1 VGIEH
6 EDAATV
12 TSTGLGQAAPRD
24 DVHAL
29 FDLAPEA
36 ILLARGSTW
45 RLVDANRASRELLL
59 FDVDAPIPSDL
70 ALADLF
76 ADGHSGLQELLERLD
91 GRDLVLNHETH
102 LRDRFG
108 LTFPATVS
116 ARLVA
121 GGSEPCLLA
130 SVHDVTELKRTE
142 ARTRFFW
149 AMAESSIDAIVAWSD
164 GEAIVYANPSSHEL
178 FGCNLGELLGRPVRA
193 LVGDTAAAEALVQQ
207 TASRGEWQGE
217 LRLRRTDGT
226 DFDAYVSTWKQAD
239 SAGGLPVTV
248 CFLRDI
254 TTSKRAEQALRESEE
269 RFRVLAELLPGT
281 VFETDRAGTLTFANR
296 RAFQAFGYR
305 HDALSAGLNAS
316 QMVAPHERERI
327 GADLQKV
334 LRGEDVRGV
343 EYLAQRKD
351 GSTFPV
357 IIYASPV
364 GRGDV
369 FVGVRCIAVDI
380 SERKEAEVALRRSE
394 QRHRILIETV
404 PDIVA
409 GVDAD
414 MNYVWLNEP
423 GLAFFGRDA
432 IGRNATEF
440 MVDEAARSEMAK
452 AIRPLFDGSAESIQ
466 TESLQ
471 RRCDGAERLL
481 AWTYKPLPDA
491 SGHITAALS
500 TARDITEMMRMHA
513 ELERYN
519 HDLETLVAER
529 THEVHLLSRII
540 TSTVTAWVISDPAG
554 HLVRWN
560 QAFESLVGQRLED
573 LVGMRWVDLIP
584 REEHATEEALV
595 KASLAGEGHQV
606 IEQNLC
612 RRDGP
617 VLPVEVRFDALDVG
631 EAEPVVFR
639 IVTDISSRKE
649 AEQRLIAARREAEES
664 SRLKSEFLASIS
676 HELRTPLN
684 GILGLANTLVRLR
697 EQAHDARTEP
707 QTDSFLARIIKSSR
721 HLQKLINDVLDI
733 SRIEAGQLS
742 LAVDQLD
749 PAGVLQATQDHFVAA
764 FEENDLTFTFGVA
777 EATPPV
783 LADKTRL
790 TQILVNLVGNAVKFT
805 DPGGRIEATAAPAE
819 DGALV
824 EFCVSDTG
832 RGIPADKLEKVFER
846 FEQLDRSGSRLGAG
860 LGLAICRQLARAQ
873 SGRIWAES
881 ELGVGSCF
889 HLTLPAYRG
898 TIIDKP
904 ASERAAE
911 TL

>member
-1 VGIEH
+1 MGIDN
-6 EDAATV
+6 EDAPTA
-12 TSTGLGQAAPRD
+12 TSTRPGEAAPRD
-24 DVHAL
+24 NDHAL

-36 ILLARGSTW
+36 ILLAQGSEW
-45 RLVDANRASRELLL
+45 HLVKANRASRDLFL
-59 FDVDAPIPSDL
+59 FDPDSALPSDL
-70 ALADLF
+70 PLADLF
-76 ADGHSGLQELLERLD
+76 VDGRAGLQEMLGRLD
-91 GRDLVLNHETH
+91 GKDLVLNHETH

-116 ARLVA
+116 ARLVT
-121 GGSEPCLLA
+121 GGDEPRLLA
-130 SVHDVTELKRTE
+130 SVRDVTELKRTE

-193 LVGDTAAAEALVQQ
+193 LVGDTAAGNTLVKQ
-207 TASRGEWQGE
+207 TASHGDWQGE
-217 LRLRRTDGT
+217 LRLRRPDGT

-281 VFETDRAGTLTFANR
+281 VFETDRAGNLTFANR
-296 RAFQAFGYR
+296 RAYQAFGYLP
-305 HDALSAGLNAS
+305 DALDAGLNAS
-316 QMVAPHERERI
+316 QMLAPHERERI
-327 GADLQKV
+327 GVDLQKV

-343 EYLAQRKD
+343 EYQAQAKD

-364 GRGDV
+364 ARGDT

-380 SERKEAEVALRRSE
+380 SERKEAEEALRRSE
-394 QRHRILIETV
+394 ERHRILIETV

-409 GVDAD
+409 GVDTQ
-414 MNYVWLNEP
+414 MNYVWLNDP
-423 GLAFFGRDA
+423 GLAFFGLDA
-432 IGRNATEF
+432 IGRNAADF
-440 MVDEAARSEMAK
+440 MVDEAARGEMAE
-452 AIRPLFDGSAESIQ
+452 AIQPLFDGTADIAEV
-466 TESLQ
+466 ESLQ

-481 AWTYKPLPDA
+481 AWTCRALPDPA
-491 SGHITAALS
+491 GRVRGALS

-519 HDLETLVAER
+519 HDLEALVAER

-560 QAFESLVGQRLED
+560 QAFENLVGYRVED
-573 LVGMRWVDLIP
+573 LVGMRWADLIP
-584 REEHATEEALV
+584 PEEHETEEALV

-612 RRDGP
+612 RRDGT
-617 VLPVEVRFDALDVG
+617 VLSVEVRFDALDVG

-649 AEQRLIAARREAEES
+649 AEQRLIAARSEAEES

-697 EQAHDARTEP
+697 EQAPNGRPEP
-707 QTDSFLARIIKSSR
+707 QTDGFLVRIIKSSR

-742 LAVDQLD
+742 LTVDQLD
-749 PAGVLQATQDHFVAA
+749 PGAVLQATQDHFLAA
-764 FEENDLTFTFGVA
+764 FEEHKLTFSFNVS

-819 DGALV
+819 DGTLV

-846 FEQLDRSGSRLGAG
+846 FEQLDRSGSRPGAG
-860 LGLAICRQLARAQ
+860 LGLAICRQLAKAQ
-873 SGRIWAES
+873 GGRIWAES

-904 ASERAAE
+904 AAERTAE
-911 TL
+911 TQ